1 MNQYWLTI
9 PGTLLTCKI
18 TVTQLEIHQK
28 NLQKQYLIDWL
39 IKPIGMRAPEQK
51 KGNKKAMCQAE
62 TWIIVNKCLTGYKY
76 LPEVFQGPFS
86 V

>member
-1 MNQYWLTI
+1 M
-9 PGTLLTCKI
+9 P
-18 TVTQLEIHQK
+18 
-28 NLQKQYLIDWL
+28 
-39 IKPIGMRAPEQK
+39 APEQK